1 VRVVPNL
8 QACNQEHQPEIHAGY
23 LTGDF
28 KGTSNGHPD
37 AQGERSRRD
46 RVDREE
52 MIDALLRRIAAYTV
66 VLKRQVR
73 EEDYKALKTLRPFL
87 KAADRL
93 MAEIG
98 SQDQT

>member
-1 VRVVPNL
+1 VRVAPNL
-8 QACNQEHQPEIHAGY
+8 QACNQEHQPEIHVGY
-23 LTGDF
+23 LTDDF
-28 KGTSNGHPD
+28 NGTSKDIPMPKAKDPD
-37 AQGERSRRD
+37 GTELT
-46 RVDREE
+46 REE

-98 SQDQT
+98 YQDQT